1 MIIYVD
7 EVTERLVYTL
17 DFVFKDRKV
26 EYQLTNDLLYF
37 TNCEGVKFNY
47 SKKQLQDTFSILP
60 SKILF
65 EEEITEIEV
74 GQTIYLQE
82 EMYELD
88 GVIDPLAAIFYAVS
102 RYEEYLPSKKDEH
115 DRFEPESSTLFTFG
129 WLKKCVADRW
139 AEALISA
146 IQLHYGVCFKVAQ
159 IPVQYVPTFDIDISR
174 AFEWKEGIRTIYGK
188 WKDWAG
194 KDKIS
199 KQIRNAVLSGKQ
211 KDPYDTFDKIEAY
224 ADLGYEVKM
233 FWLVGDL
240 AKYDRNIS
248 AFDQRH
254 RILIRKMSQLTDLG
268 IHPSY
273 KSNSSTYYLENEI
286 ERLNEIVGYKV
297 SISRQHYLKCKLP
310 ETYRH
315 LLEYGIREDFTMGYA
330 AEVGFRAG
338 TARAFY
344 FFDLLKNMR
353 TSLKI
358 RPFAY
363 MDGTL
368 HEYLNC
374 TIVEAK
380 FIVDEL
386 IKEVKTYGGDFISI
400 WHNESIADYGKW
412 KGWSVLIDQT
422 MDAFKIEAVNED
434 DN

>member
-47 SKKQLQDTFSILP
+47 SPKQLHDTFSIVP

-65 EEEITEIEV
+65 DEEISEIEV
-74 GQTIYLQE
+74 GKTIYMQE

-88 GVIDPLAAIFYAVS
+88 GVIDPLAAIFYTVS
-102 RYEEYLPSKKDEH
+102 RYEEYLSSKTDEH
-115 DRFEPESSTLFTFG
+115 NRFEPESSTLFTFG
-129 WLKKCVADRW
+129 WLKRCVADRW
-139 AEALISA
+139 AKALISE
-146 IQLHYGVCFKVAQ
+146 IQLHYGVYFQVAK
-159 IPVQYVPTFDIDISR
+159 ITAQYIPTFDIDIAR
-174 AFEWKEGIRTIYGK
+174 AFEWKEGVRTIYGK
-188 WKDWAG
+188 WKDWVG
-194 KDKIS
+194 KDKKS
-199 KQIRNAVLSGKQ
+199 KLIRNAVLAGKQ
-211 KDPYDTFDKIEAY
+211 KDPFDTFNKIEVY
-224 ADLGYEVKM
+224 ADLGFEVKM

-248 AFDQRH
+248 VFDQRH
-254 RILIRKMSQLTDLG
+254 RMLIRKMSQLTDLG

-330 AEVGFRAG
+330 SQVGFRAG
-338 TARAFY
+338 TARPFY
-344 FFDLLKNMR
+344 FFDLNKNMR
-353 TSLKI
+353 TSLKV
-358 RPFAY
+358 RPFTY

-368 HEYLNC
+368 NEYLNC
-374 TIVEAK
+374 TIIESRM
-380 FIVDEL
+380 ILDEL
-386 IKEVKTYGGDFISI
+386 INEVKIYGGDFISI

-412 KGWSVLIDQT
+412 RGWSTLIDHT
-422 MDAFKIEAVNED
+422 IEAFSIIEEY
-434 DN
+434 

>member
-47 SKKQLQDTFSILP
+47 SSKQLHDTFSIVP

-65 EEEITEIEV
+65 DEEISEIEV
-74 GQTIYLQE
+74 GKTIYMQE

-88 GVIDPLAAIFYAVS
+88 GVIDPLAAIFYTVS
-102 RYEEYLPSKKDEH
+102 RYEEYLSSKTDEH
-115 DRFEPESSTLFTFG
+115 NRFEPESSTLFTFG
-129 WLKKCVADRW
+129 WLKRCVADRW
-139 AEALISA
+139 AKALISE
-146 IQLHYGVCFKVAQ
+146 IQLHYGVYFQVAKITAQ
-159 IPVQYVPTFDIDISR
+159 YIPTIDIDIAR
-174 AFEWKEGIRTIYGK
+174 AFEWKEGVRTIYGK
-188 WKDWAG
+188 WKDWVG
-194 KDKIS
+194 KDKKS
-199 KQIRNAVLSGKQ
+199 KLIRNAVLAGKQ
-211 KDPYDTFDKIEAY
+211 KDPFDTFNKIEVY
-224 ADLGYEVKM
+224 ADLGFEVKM

-248 AFDQRH
+248 VFDQRH
-254 RILIRKMSQLTDLG
+254 RMLIRKMSQLTDLG

-330 AEVGFRAG
+330 SQVGFRAG
-338 TARAFY
+338 TSRPFY
-344 FFDLLKNMR
+344 FFDLVKNMR
-353 TSLKI
+353 TSLKV

-363 MDGTL
+363 MDGTFN
-368 HEYLNC
+368 EYLNC
-374 TIVEAK
+374 TIIESK
-380 FIVDEL
+380 MILDEL
-386 IKEVKTYGGDFISI
+386 INEVKIYGGDFISI

-412 KGWSVLIDQT
+412 RGWSTLIDHT
-422 MDAFKIEAVNED
+422 IEAFSIIEEY
-434 DN
+434 

>member
-47 SKKQLQDTFSILP
+47 SSKQLHDTFSIVP

-65 EEEITEIEV
+65 DEEISEIEV
-74 GQTIYLQE
+74 GKTIYMQE

-88 GVIDPLAAIFYAVS
+88 GVIDPLAAIFYTVS
-102 RYEEYLPSKKDEH
+102 RYEEYLSLKTDEH
-115 DRFEPESSTLFTFG
+115 NRFEPESSTLFTFG
-129 WLKKCVADRW
+129 WLKRSVADRW
-139 AEALISA
+139 AKALISS
-146 IQLHYGVCFKVAQ
+146 IQLHYGVYFQVAK
-159 IPVQYVPTFDIDISR
+159 ITAQYIPTFDIDIAR
-174 AFEWKEGIRTIYGK
+174 AFEWKEGVRTIYGK
-188 WKDWAG
+188 WKDWVG
-194 KDKIS
+194 KDKKS
-199 KQIRNAVLSGKQ
+199 KLIRNAVLAGKQ
-211 KDPYDTFDKIEAY
+211 KDPFDTFNKIEAY
-224 ADLGYEVKM
+224 ADLGFEVKM

-248 AFDQRH
+248 VFDQRH
-254 RILIRKMSQLTDLG
+254 RMLIRKMSQLTDLG

-315 LLEYGIREDFTMGYA
+315 LLEYGIREDFSMGYA
-330 AEVGFRAG
+330 SQVGFRAG
-338 TARAFY
+338 TARPFY
-344 FFDLLKNMR
+344 FFDLVKNMR

-368 HEYLNC
+368 NEYLNC
-374 TIVEAK
+374 TIIESRM
-380 FIVDEL
+380 ILDEL
-386 IKEVKTYGGDFISI
+386 INEVKIYGGDFISI

-412 KGWSVLIDQT
+412 RGWSTLIDHT
-422 MDAFKIEAVNED
+422 IEAFSIIEEY
-434 DN
+434 

>member
-47 SKKQLQDTFSILP
+47 SSKQLHDTFSIVP

-65 EEEITEIEV
+65 DEEISEIEV
-74 GQTIYLQE
+74 GKTIYMQE

-88 GVIDPLAAIFYAVS
+88 GVIDPLASIFYTVS
-102 RYEEYLPSKKDEH
+102 RYEEYLSPKTDEH
-115 DRFEPESSTLFTFG
+115 NRFEPESSTLFTFG

-139 AEALISA
+139 AEALISE
-146 IQLHYGVCFKVAQ
+146 IQLHYGVYFQVAKITAQ
-159 IPVQYVPTFDIDISR
+159 YIPSFDIDIAR
-174 AFEWKEGIRTIYGK
+174 AFEWKEGVRTIYGK
-188 WKDWAG
+188 WKDWVG
-194 KDKIS
+194 KDKKS
-199 KQIRNAVLSGKQ
+199 KLIRNAVLAGKQ
-211 KDPYDTFDKIEAY
+211 KDPFDTFNKIEAY
-224 ADLGYEVKM
+224 ADLGFEVKM

-248 AFDQRH
+248 VFDHRH

-330 AEVGFRAG
+330 SQVGFRAG
-338 TARAFY
+338 TARPFY
-344 FFDLLKNMR
+344 FFDLVKNMR
-353 TSLKI
+353 TSLKV

-368 HEYLNC
+368 NEYLNC
-374 TIVEAK
+374 TIIESK
-380 FIVDEL
+380 MILDEL
-386 IKEVKTYGGDFISI
+386 INEVKINGGDFISI

-412 KGWSVLIDQT
+412 RGWSTLIDHT
-422 MDAFKIEAVNED
+422 IEAFSIIEEY
-434 DN
+434 

>member
-47 SKKQLQDTFSILP
+47 SSKQLHDTFSIVP

-65 EEEITEIEV
+65 DEEISEIEV
-74 GQTIYLQE
+74 GKTIYMQE

-88 GVIDPLAAIFYAVS
+88 GVIDPLAAIFYTVS
-102 RYEEYLPSKKDEH
+102 RYEEYLSPKTDEH
-115 DRFEPESSTLFTFG
+115 NRFEPENSTLFTFG
-129 WLKKCVADRW
+129 WLKRCVADRW
-139 AEALISA
+139 AKALISE
-146 IQLHYGVCFKVAQ
+146 IQLHYGVYFQVAK
-159 IPVQYVPTFDIDISR
+159 ITAQYIPTFDIDIAR
-174 AFEWKEGIRTIYGK
+174 AFEWKEGVRTIYGK
-188 WKDWAG
+188 WKDWVG
-194 KDKIS
+194 KDKKS
-199 KQIRNAVLSGKQ
+199 KLIRNAVLAGKQ
-211 KDPYDTFDKIEAY
+211 KDPFDTFNKIEVY
-224 ADLGYEVKM
+224 ADLGFEVKM

-248 AFDQRH
+248 VFDQRH
-254 RILIRKMSQLTDLG
+254 RMLIRKMSQLTDLG

-330 AEVGFRAG
+330 SQVGFRAG
-338 TARAFY
+338 TARPFY
-344 FFDLLKNMR
+344 FFDLNKNMR
-353 TSLKI
+353 TSLKV
-358 RPFAY
+358 RPFTY

-368 HEYLNC
+368 NEYLNC
-374 TIVEAK
+374 TIIESRM
-380 FIVDEL
+380 ILDEL
-386 IKEVKTYGGDFISI
+386 INEVKIYGGDFISI

-412 KGWSVLIDQT
+412 RGWSTLIDHT
-422 MDAFKIEAVNED
+422 IEAFSIIEEY
-434 DN
+434 